1 MSDGKIIYDVDVND
15 EGVESKVKKTN
26 DKIDSAAQT
35 GSSAFS
41 EVWTGALRTIGGK
54 LVELGQQAV
63 SAAVDVGKEALAQ
76 VASFE
81 QLEGGVDK
89 LFASSADIVKK
100 NANDAFKTAGLS
112 ANQYMET
119 VTSFSAALITSL
131 GGDTEQAASLAD
143 VAIRSMSDNA
153 NTFGT
158 DMESV
163 MNAYMGFSKENYTM
177 LDNLK
182 LGYAGTKEGIKKL
195 ISDASKMTDIQKEL
209 GFTVDGTSTDF
220 ANCVKAIEVMQH
232 SMKIAGTT
240 SKEAAGTI
248 EGSVNSM
255 KAAWD
260 NFLTGTMSGSE
271 FAEVALVA
279 AENVITAMSG
289 IVPKLAEGFG
299 EMAPVLLDK
308 GVEIIVSLGQ
318 KIMEKYP
325 DFMQKGIELVQ
336 HLGEGLVQE
345 IPQFISKALPMVLEF
360 SGKIRENAGKLVDA
374 GIEFVTNLATGLAN
388 SLPDFIKYVPTIIS
402 NFCGVINDN
411 MPKILKAGWN
421 IIVILLK
428 GIVEAVPTLIAEFP
442 KIIQMIFDII
452 QAVDWL
458 NLGRFVI
465 DAIGKG
471 ITALAT
477 SIPNL
482 VKSIGEKAFNFFK
495 SINWAQL
502 GSNLINGILSLITG
516 NFSVIPNALRNVGS
530 SAFNAFKSINWFNLG
545 ASVIQGAINGITS
558 NLGAIASAARNAAY
572 QALQAAKDF
581 LGISSPSKVFKAEV
595 GYQSDAGWAEGITDN
610 ADLVGN
616 AAQEVANKTLD
627 ASMSVD
633 YKLPDI
639 DSASRDMSA
648 SLASSFSSTVSR
660 IIEVPLSIDARE
672 IARAT
677 AWDMGEQ
684 LAWEQR

>member
-15 EGVESKVKKTN
+15 EGVESKVKQTN

-41 EVWTGALRTIGGK
+41 EVWTGALRTIGSK

-81 QLEGGVDK
+81 QLEGGVKK
-89 LFASSADIVKK
+89 LFDTSADEVIANAK
-100 NANDAFKTAGLS
+100 NAFQTAGMS
-112 ANQYMET
+112 ANEYMEN
-119 VTSFSAALITSL
+119 VTSFSASLIESC
-131 GGDTEQAASLAD
+131 GKDTAEAAKLAD
-143 VAIRSMSDNA
+143 IAMVSMSDNA

-158 DMESV
+158 SMESIT
-163 MNAYMGFSKENYTM
+163 NAYQGFAKENYTM

-182 LGYAGTKEGIKKL
+182 LGYAGTKEGAKKL
-195 ISDASKMTDIQKEL
+195 IEDASKLTKVQETL
-209 GFTVDGTSTDF
+209 GLTVDGNSLDF
-220 ANCVKAIEVMQH
+220 ANLVKAIQVMQTE
-232 SMKIAGTT
+232 MKIAGTT
-240 SKEAAGTI
+240 EAEAAKTI

-255 KAAWD
+255 KAAWA
-260 NFLTGTMSGSE
+260 NFLTGTMTGEE
-271 FAEVALVA
+271 FAQQAIIA
-279 AENVITAMSG
+279 ANNVVDAMKG
-289 IVPKLAEGFG
+289 IIPRLAEGFG
-299 EMAPVLLDK
+299 EMAPTLWDK
-308 GVEIIVSLGQ
+308 GVSIVVELGQ

-325 DFMQKGIELVQ
+325 EFMQKGIELVQ
-336 HLGEGLVQE
+336 HIGEGLAQE
-345 IPQFISKALPMVLEF
+345 IPQFIGKALPMITEF
-360 SGKIRENAGKLVDA
+360 SGKIRENAGQLVDS
-374 GIEFVTNLATGLAN
+374 GIEFITNLVTGIAK

-402 NFCGVINDN
+402 NFCGIINDN
-411 MPKILKAGWN
+411 MPKILKAGWD

-477 SIPNL
+477 SIPSL
-482 VKSIGEKAFNFFK
+482 IKSIGEKAFNFFK

-558 NLGAIASAARNAAY
+558 NLSAIASAARNAAY

-633 YKLPDI
+633 YKLPNI